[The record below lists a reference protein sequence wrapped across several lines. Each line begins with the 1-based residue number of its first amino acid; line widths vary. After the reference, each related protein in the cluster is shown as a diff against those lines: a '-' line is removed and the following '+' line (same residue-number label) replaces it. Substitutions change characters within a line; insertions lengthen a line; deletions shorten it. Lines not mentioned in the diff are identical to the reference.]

1 MFNKLTDELRG
12 IRITCRTQII
22 TSLFLMLIGITGFV
36 AMIYLIC
43 DGAWR

>member
-1 MFNKLTDELRG
+1 MFNNLTDGIRG
-12 IRITCRTQII
+12 IRITCKTQII
-22 TSLFLMLIGITGFV
+22 TSLFFMSIGITGFV